1 MAAFHLGIW
10 CGLAFG
16 ILSAA
21 AMLPLK
27 FPDKRAA
34 LLAAFFNR
42 FAIGFC
48 IGNMPMGRI
57 GWATGLALGILLSLP
72 EAIVTKAYAPI
83 MVIGSAGGALIGWI
97 IGAFGQ

>member
-1 MAAFHLGIW
+1 MAPFHLGIL
-10 CGLAFG
+10 CGGVFG
-16 ILSAA
+16 VLSAA
-21 AMLPLK
+21 AMLPMK

-48 IGNMPMGRI
+48 IGNMPDGRI

-72 EAIVTKAYAPI
+72 EAIITKAYVPI
-83 MVIGSAGGALIGWI
+83 MIIGSAGGALIGWV
-97 IGAFGQ
+97 IGTFGH